1 MKLMDHRKR
10 ILILVCTLF
19 ACIIGVSGMHMPS
32 ESVNASQ
39 IKWGDYIKREPAWY
53 GSSEGIKFA
62 DMLISKQKP
71 DGGWQKDMDMKTN
84 GWWKGSTID
93 NSATTSQIIVLAKTY
108 KATGNDKYLKSCLRG
123 IDLLL
128 DGQYEN
134 GGWPQVFGADGSYHA
149 HITYND
155 KAMVRVMDLLRKVSR
170 KEGDFAFVDDSY
182 ASRASAAVDKGVQCM
197 LNTQIISGGVRTGW
211 CQQYD
216 ENTLQPASARAY
228 EIESISSAE
237 TAEIVQFLNK
247 LDNKSPEVVN
257 AIESAVK
264 WMDDVKITGYTWDK
278 KSGDKGLQP
287 GTADDVLWAR
297 FYEIGTNKPM
307 FVDRDGSKH
316 YDIQGISKE
325 RSTGYAWYGKW
336 GCKLIETGFVKK

>member
-1 MKLMDHRKR
+1 
-10 ILILVCTLF
+10 
-19 ACIIGVSGMHMPS
+19 
-32 ESVNASQ
+32 
-39 IKWGDYIKREPAWY
+39 
-53 GSSEGIKFA
+53 
-62 DMLISKQKP
+62 
-71 DGGWQKDMDMKTN
+71 MDMKTN

-197 LNTQIISGGVRTGW
+197 LNTQIIWRKDGLV
-211 CQQYD
+211 
-216 ENTLQPASARAY
+216 
-228 EIESISSAE
+228 
-237 TAEIVQFLNK
+237 
-247 LDNKSPEVVN
+247 
-257 AIESAVK
+257 SAV
-264 WMDDVKITGYTWDK
+264 
-278 KSGDKGLQP
+278 
-287 GTADDVLWAR
+287 
-297 FYEIGTNKPM
+297 
-307 FVDRDGSKH
+307 
-316 YDIQGISKE
+316 
-325 RSTGYAWYGKW
+325 
-336 GCKLIETGFVKK
+336 